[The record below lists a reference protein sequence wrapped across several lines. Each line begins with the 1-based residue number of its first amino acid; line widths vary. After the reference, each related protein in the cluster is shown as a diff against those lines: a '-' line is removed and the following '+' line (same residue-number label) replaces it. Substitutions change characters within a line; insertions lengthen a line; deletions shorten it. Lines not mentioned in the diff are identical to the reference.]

1 MGIFT
6 NLLGIG
12 SKIIDSMDLLIPKLL
27 TEGIKIIGKW
37 VEENILDLKDAPS
50 YKPETATL
58 EETKKINELISKCVR
73 EYNDQAKEYDE
84 LAQKVLD
91 EQFSSIIENLNEI
104 NKITPIIEEYIFQQ
118 FLNNL
123 ESIKN
128 TLENFFSKQ
137 ISNVFSPYNNKLIGI
152 LELDA
157 GYNKKEKLNQL
168 ALDTLANA
176 NKEFSAK
183 LLSATQKQ
191 QKFIETVLNTYIEN
205 RNTELENSKKLTEK
219 ILTEND
225 KEEKEKMKL
234 DFIDLIEEM
243 NLLGEILY
251 E

>member
-1 MGIFT
+1 MGERKYFRIRRC
-6 NLLGIG
+6 
-12 SKIIDSMDLLIPKLL
+12 SK
-27 TEGIKIIGKW
+27 
-37 VEENILDLKDAPS
+37 
-50 YKPETATL
+50 
-58 EETKKINELISKCVR
+58 
-73 EYNDQAKEYDE
+73 
-84 LAQKVLD
+84 
-91 EQFSSIIENLNEI
+91 IENLKEI
-104 NKITPIIEEYIFQQ
+104 NKITPLIEEYIFEQ
-118 FLNNL
+118 FSNNL

-128 TLENFFSKQ
+128 NLENIFSKQ
-137 ISNVFSPYNNKLIGI
+137 ISNVFSPYNNNLINI

-176 NKEFSAK
+176 NKEFSTK
-183 LLSATQKQ
+183 LFSATQKQ

-219 ILTEND
+219 ILNENN